1 MDTPGSSQ
9 RPKKKRDPETN
20 KRNQKLYRQR
30 QYAAVNGI
38 EKVKTLHRQRYHER
52 MARMKANGEYEAFKA
67 KKVQEGMRRYHA
79 MSEEKRN
86 EVKRKNAQCQK
97 NWMQKMKEEGTYEA
111 YKHRLNVRRRALQ
124 AEKKRVLGE
133 EGWKALQKQKYEKR
147 VESIRRQRWEW
158 LDEQLDRPFPLPW
171 LPLDWAGPSLRRI
184 QYKPFVRT
192 RYSKW
197 TTTCKNKNE
206 FIKISVVTIQ
216 PCCLFL

>member
-9 RPKKKRDPETN
+9 PQKTKRDPEKN
-20 KRNQKLYRQR
+20 KINQKLYRQR
-30 QYAAVNGI
+30 QYAAFNGI
-38 EKVKTLHRQRYHER
+38 EEVKALHRRRYYER

-147 VESIRRQRWEW
+147 VESIRRQRWEC

-171 LPLDWAGPSLRRI
+171 LPLDWAESEPEEEDTVQTLRVNAL
-184 QYKPFVRT
+184 QQMDHY
-192 RYSKW
+192 
-197 TTTCKNKNE
+197 
-206 FIKISVVTIQ
+206 
-216 PCCLFL
+216 L